1 MGHTHT
7 HTRRCSR
14 HHLHSFLCSE
24 NLNEPKL
31 QLLAL
36 PSPATPAPYWLFF
49 QAYSSVWHCSVLQP
63 PTAQDWVWWCSNS
76 GVGTSIRSIHWQN
89 WFVIQSIRK
98 TVSWATSKTAAVLEI
113 DFYLFVRA
121 LRVDVQFTLESEYS
135 DSKNPVGCPNFL
147 SFLLLRNPLLTHKI
161 FFFLLNDLSNPT
173 FILFCK
179 TFRCL
184 VPLCF
189 FLSCYS

>member
-1 MGHTHT
+1 MNPSYS
-7 HTRRCSR
+7 CW
-14 HHLHSFLCSE
+14 LC
-24 NLNEPKL
+24 PAL
-31 QLLAL
+31 Q
-36 PSPATPAPYWLFF
+36 PYWLFF
-49 QAYSSVWHCSVLQP
+49 QAYSSVWQCSVLRP

-76 GVGTSIRSIHWQN
+76 RLSTSIRSIHWQN
-89 WFVIQSIRK
+89 WFVIQSNRK

-135 DSKNPVGCPNFL
+135 DCKILWAVQIFYRSSYWGIP
-147 SFLLLRNPLLTHKI
+147 SLLIKC
-161 FFFLLNDLSNPT
+161 FFLLNHLSNPT

-189 FLSCYS
+189 FYPATVKLNILMK